1 VGSGVTNSGAG
12 GGSDARPDGADG
24 STAFTVSRLGPEPDG
39 ATPLD
44 EDELSDLIPDFVAT
58 RGDLNLVEYENI
70 TKALPWSRAQ
80 ATRGGAA
87 AVLAYGFLFEL
98 HRRMFGDVWKWA
110 GTQRRR
116 LTNIGVDPAQISEQ
130 VKQTL
135 DDASFWHDQG
145 TCSADELA
153 ARLHHRLVA
162 VHPFPNGNGRCTRL
176 VADLYL
182 LSIGEATFSWGAGGR
197 LDEDGA
203 ARDLYLEA
211 LRAAD
216 AGDYEPLL
224 GFARS

>member
-1 VGSGVTNSGAG
+1 VTDSRSGGASDVTS
-12 GGSDARPDGADG
+12 DGADG
-24 STAFTVSRLGPEPDG
+24 STAFTVRHLGPEPEG

-44 EDELSDLIPDFVAT
+44 EDELADLIPDFVAT
-58 RGDLNLVEYENI
+58 RGDLNLVEHENI
-70 TKALPWSRAQ
+70 TKALPWSRAR
-80 ATRGGAA
+80 ATRGGPG
-87 AVLAYGFLFEL
+87 AVLDYAFLFEL
-98 HRRMFGDVWKWA
+98 HTRMFGDVWRWA

-145 TCSADELA
+145 TYSADERA

-182 LSIGEATFSWGAGGR
+182 LSIGEDAFSWGAGGR

-203 ARDLYLEA
+203 GRDLYLEA
-211 LRAAD
+211 LHAAD
-216 AGDYEPLL
+216 DGDYELL
-224 GFARS
+224 LRFARS